1 MDLFCHA
8 PSDLAALDDLPTLY
22 SVRRSDTAILLPYVT
37 SDPHLAAMVRVSP
50 SRFSRGDL
58 VWGFYDAD
66 RLIHVA
72 WTRYDHWLDLTYELG
87 PDARWPLPEESVV
100 IYDCYT
106 LLAARGHGYYPR
118 ALATL
123 VKYAPALTYWI
134 YTVRTNLA
142 SRRGIAR
149 AGFVPHES
157 YCRWRWPLGERLG
170 LWHHGV

>member
-1 MDLFCHA
+1 
-8 PSDLAALDDLPTLY
+8 
-22 SVRRSDTAILLPYVT
+22 
-37 SDPHLAAMVRVSP
+37 MVRFSP
-50 SRFSRGDL
+50 SRFARGDC

-66 RLIHVA
+66 RLVHVA

-87 PDARWPLPEESVV
+87 PDARWPLPEGSVV

-106 LLAARGHGYYPR
+106 LLAARGHHYYPR

-123 VKYAPALTYWI
+123 VRYAPLLTHWI
-134 YTVRTNLA
+134 YTLRTNLA

-157 YCRWRWPLGERLG
+157 HCRWRWPLGERLG
-170 LWHHGV
+170 LWHHGVRNKRSF